1 MFAQIPP
8 SRAYEYIVTFLAGS
22 GVFALL
28 ERTLLP
34 KLIDHALSR
43 RFEQFKVDLRAIAFE
58 RETRFAWFHTERAKA
73 IMELYRRVA
82 DVKTAGHLLAE
93 AASLGQDQS
102 ELRTNL
108 RRTLVLLLR
117 HANRTQIYLD
127 KAIRYNLQQFML
139 TAEDAGWTLKNA
151 TSVFDSSFKEWMK
164 LNDTLSALLEEIEQ
178 SFLGA
183 LNSQSTTTVAAL

>member
-1 MFAQIPP
+1 M
-8 SRAYEYIVTFLAGS
+8 
-22 GVFALL
+22 
-28 ERTLLP
+28 
-34 KLIDHALSR
+34 
-43 RFEQFKVDLRAIAFE
+43 
-58 RETRFAWFHTERAKA
+58 
-73 IMELYRRVA
+73 
-82 DVKTAGHLLAE
+82 
-93 AASLGQDQS
+93 
-102 ELRTNL
+102 
-108 RRTLVLLLR
+108 LLLR

-127 KAIRYNLQQFML
+127 KVIRYNLQQFML